1 MQFTKRLN
9 DRVALVTGAA
19 RGIGFGIAR
28 RLALEGASVVIA
40 DILPERE
47 QAAAQIESE
56 GLRAVPLALDV
67 RDSRQVAEAFE
78 WAPRRFG
85 KLDILVNNAGVH
97 LVKPITDYTDE
108 DWQFV
113 MDVNARGPFFT
124 MRAAAKVMK
133 ERRSGKIINIV
144 TILTGTPYSSL
155 YEASK
160 HALMGLTKC
169 LMYELA
175 PYGVTVNAVS
185 PGAVDTDLLKKGI
198 REKAESSGMTVEEI
212 YAQIAATT
220 PLGRL
225 CRPEDIAA
233 AVAFL
238 ASPDGDY
245 ITGELIHVTGGAF
258 HQNLGRR

>member
-1 MQFTKRLN
+1 LN
-9 DRVALVTGAA
+9 DRIALVSGAA
-19 RGIGFGIAR
+19 RGIGYGIAHR
-28 RLALEGASVVIA
+28 IASEGATVVIA
-40 DILPERE
+40 DILPERDE
-47 QAAAQIESE
+47 AAARLENE
-56 GLRAVPLALDV
+56 GLRAAPLALDV
-67 RDSRQVAEAFE
+67 RDSRQTTEAIE
-78 WAPRRFG
+78 WVTGQYG

-124 MRAAAKVMK
+124 MRAAARHMK

-144 TILTGTPYSSL
+144 TILSGTPYSSL

-185 PGAVDTDLLKKGI
+185 PGAVDTELLRKGI
-198 REKAESSGMTVEEI
+198 REKAVSSGMSVEEI

-225 CRPEDIAA
+225 CQPEDIAA

>member
-1 MQFTKRLN
+1 
-9 DRVALVTGAA
+9 VTGAA

-28 RLALEGASVVIA
+28 RLALEGATVFIA

-47 QAAAQIESE
+47 QAAERLESE
-56 GLRAVPLALDV
+56 GLRVAPLALDV
-67 RDSRQVAEAFE
+67 RDSRQVTEAFE
-78 WAPRRFG
+78 LALKQFG

-124 MRAAAKVMK
+124 MRAAAKHMK

-175 PYGVTVNAVS
+175 PYSVTVNAVS

-198 REKAESSGMTVEEI
+198 REKSESSGMTVEEI
-212 YAQIAATT
+212 YAQIVSTT

-225 CRPEDIAA
+225 CQPEDIAA

-258 HQNLGRR
+258 HQNLGRK